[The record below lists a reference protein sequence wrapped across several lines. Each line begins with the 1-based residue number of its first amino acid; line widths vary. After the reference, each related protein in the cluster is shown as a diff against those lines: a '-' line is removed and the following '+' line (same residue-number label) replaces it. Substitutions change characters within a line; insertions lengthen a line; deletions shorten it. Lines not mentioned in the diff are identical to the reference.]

1 MLIYNN
7 LWLIYY
13 IIKTIFPFEK
23 CKWAVAITPVIWLS
37 DLLTGGAA
45 NCRFE

>member
-23 CKWAVAITPVIWLS
+23 CNYPRNLAFRPIDGRRCEL
-37 DLLTGGAA
+37 
-45 NCRFE
+45 